1 MGNVFVAL
9 APSLIEKLFPLI
21 TSNGPISIVAAGDFV
36 SVFAAG
42 ADEGICIPGMFSIL
56 CSGDSVGDGVGDG
69 YGVVGGADEGMG
81 IPGMSSILCSGDGLG
96 EGEGEAL
103 GCCP

>member
-1 MGNVFVAL
+1 MGKVFVAL

-21 TSNGPISIVAAGDFV
+21 TSNGPISIVAVGDFV

-56 CSGDSVGDGVGDG
+56 CSGAVGDRLGDG
-69 YGVVGGADEGMG
+69 FGVAGGADEGMG
-81 IPGMSSILCSGDGLG
+81 IPGISSILCSGDGLG
-96 EGEGEAL
+96 EGEGDAL